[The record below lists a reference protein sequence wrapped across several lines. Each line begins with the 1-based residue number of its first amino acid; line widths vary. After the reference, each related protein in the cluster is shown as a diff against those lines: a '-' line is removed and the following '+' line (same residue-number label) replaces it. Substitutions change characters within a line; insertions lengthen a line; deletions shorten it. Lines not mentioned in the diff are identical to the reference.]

1 MNPQKKTD
9 VVIIGLGA
17 AGGIASYVLT
27 KAGLNVVGI
36 EAGPRRTK
44 AEFVRQLDEIG
55 GWSIRNQMGEPKVN
69 HEVPTWRP
77 NAKTPVQAPPVP
89 PFLMMNGV
97 GGSSIHYSTQSW
109 RFRRDDFK
117 IRSTT
122 VDKYGEKALPAGNA
136 IADWPLAYDDLE
148 PYYDQVEYLIGVSGK
163 GGSNPFESPRKRDYP
178 LPPLRSFGFGELA
191 TKAMTGLGYHPFPNP
206 AAIISQPFKGRAA
219 CSYCGFCT
227 GFGCWD
233 DAKSSTAVS
242 AIPAAEQTGKL
253 EIRENSRVMQILSND
268 HGQVTGVQYLDA
280 NGQLQEQPAGMVIL
294 SGYVYENSRLL
305 LLSKS
310 KTFANGLA
318 NNHGQ
323 VGKYYMAHAYVTG
336 YGHFPGKRLNLF
348 SGTVGQG
355 TEMDDLNGDNFDHT
369 GLGFIRGA
377 LTSVGNE
384 ARPISMAQT
393 LAPGVKGWGTSYRQW
408 LRENANSV
416 GTVGGQLEI
425 LPYEANFL
433 DLDPTKKDPL
443 GMPVVRVTFDF
454 YDNEKRAGQYLVG
467 KMQEIAK
474 AMGATTTWGY
484 PPTPIPINTHAYGG
498 TRMGLDPAT
507 SVVNQYS
514 LAHEAPNLAVL
525 GGSTFCSTTGYN
537 PTETIEALAW
547 YAADHIAQNFS
558 KIAV

>member
-1 MNPQKKTD
+1 MNALPKTD

-27 KAGLNVVGI
+27 KAGLKVVGI
-36 EAGPRRTK
+36 EAGPRRGK

-55 GWSIRNQMGEPKVN
+55 GWSIRNQMGAPKVN

-77 NAKTPVQAPPVP
+77 NAQANVQAPPVP

-109 RFRRDDFK
+109 RYRRDDFK

-122 VDKYGEKALPAGNA
+122 VAKYGEQALPAGNA
-136 IADWPLAYDDLE
+136 IADWPVTYDEME
-148 PYYDQVEYLIGVSGK
+148 PYYDNVEYLIGVSGK

-191 TKAMTGLGYHPFPNP
+191 TKAMQQLGYHPFPNP
-206 AAIISQPFKGRAA
+206 AAIISRPYEGRAA

-233 DAKSSTAVS
+233 DAKSSTLVS
-242 AIPAAEQTGKL
+242 AIPMAEQTGKL
-253 EIRENSRVMQILSND
+253 EIRPNSRVMQILSND
-268 HGQVTGVQYLDA
+268 NGHVTGVQYLDDKG
-280 NGQLQEQPAGMVIL
+280 NLLEQPAGVVIL
-294 SGYVYENSRLL
+294 SAYVYENVRLL

-310 KTFANGLA
+310 KAYANGVA
-318 NNHGQ
+318 NNHAQ

-336 YGHFPGKRLNLF
+336 YGQFQGKRLNLF
-348 SGTVGQG
+348 SGTTGQG

-377 LTSVGNE
+377 LVSVGNE
-384 ARPISMAQT
+384 ARPISMSQT
-393 LAPGVKGWGTSYRQW
+393 LPPGMKGWGADYRKW

-416 GTVGGQLEI
+416 GTVGGQMEV
-425 LPYEANFL
+425 LPYQANFL
-433 DLDPTKKDPL
+433 DLDPDKKDPL
-443 GMPVVRVTFDF
+443 GVPVVRITFDF
-454 YDNEKRAGQYLVG
+454 YNNEKAAGQYLVG
-467 KMQEIAK
+467 KMVGIAK
-474 AMGATTTWGY
+474 AMGATSTWGY
-484 PPTPIPINTHAYGG
+484 PPVPIPINTHAYGG
-498 TRMGLDPAT
+498 ARMGDDPAS
-507 SVVNQYS
+507 SVVGKYS

-525 GGSTFCSTTGYN
+525 GGATFCSTTGYN

-547 YAADHIAQNFS
+547 YSAEHIAQNFN